1 MDDLNNQKLLDLY
14 RQMQEARGETPTD
27 NTSPLDVT
35 PVQDTNKLDVEPIG
49 ANPPSTSGPLQ
60 VEPLDEEENNQSSTP
75 SAASDTI
82 GNEERRYTNLDMS
95 PGDTV
100 TSKLPKDY
108 DPELDDEMEESP
120 SEASAKDISKGPK
133 ELPEDLDKGGESLSD
148 GTTNL
153 NQGQSPSAS
162 SLLQMLSDN
171 RRNYGDQLRDAQD
184 QQREAILNAR
194 LLQAGD
200 LIGSGIAGL
209 GGKIPIK
216 PVIQEAMEQQIKD
229 AGLPVQQLEQR
240 IANEKNDP
248 ASQLSNTMREYF
260 KQLTGQDISQNI
272 SASDITQVAPLF
284 KEKETEE
291 IKKLTIQSNLQNKQL
306 LNQLA
311 SQKLEEQARYHQ
323 ETAADRRDANKS
335 RSDLAQELREGRASD
350 KQDTSDTARLDKV
363 NKLITAE
370 MQSRSP
376 FGKAALNKQAVQN
389 AKALMEGRDL
399 NDLDNREVA
408 EVARVLDRV
417 LSQAAPTYSGAKE
430 LTPETGRKELARIEE
445 FLGNSRQGAG
455 ASSFLNQFQKTFQRE
470 EDLANKQM
478 GTVQKQ
484 LLSPYSDLKDDP
496 RMQNILDS
504 RGLSNVWDYGKDNKP
519 SDKNPS
525 QTNNQT
531 PTSQQVPSGPTQHIL
546 PKEALPPLAPNEV
559 RHITHDGTNRSVI
572 FDKNTKQFLRYE

>member
-14 RQMQEARGETPTD
+14 RQMQEARGKTPTD

-133 ELPEDLDKGGESLSD
+133 ELPEDLDKGGESLPD

-335 RSDLAQELREGRASD
+335 RTDLAQELREGRVSD
-350 KQDTSDTARLDKV
+350 KQDALDTARLDKI
-363 NKLITAE
+363 NGLITAE
-370 MQSRSP
+370 KVSGRSP
-376 FGKAALNKQAVQN
+376 FGKAALNRQAVQN

-408 EVARVLDRV
+408 EVARVMDRI

-445 FLGNSRQGAG
+445 FLGNKRQGAG
-455 ASSFLNQFQKTFQRE
+455 AESFLNQFQKTFQRE
-470 EDLANKQM
+470 EDLANKQIAK
-478 GTVQKQ
+478 TQKDF
-484 LLSPYSDLKDDP
+484 LAPYSDLEDDP
-496 RMQNILDS
+496 RMQNILAA
-504 RGLSNVWDYGKDNKP
+504 RGLSNVWDYNKNDKTSDN
-519 SDKNPS
+519 NPS
-525 QTNNQT
+525 TNNQPPT
-531 PTSQQVPSGPTQHIL
+531 PQQVPSGPTQHIL